1 MATNMTDNASQSDP
15 SWDWYQSFLEVLRR
29 GSLSA
34 AARALRLTQPTIG
47 RHIAAPEETLGGRT
61 LFTRAQ
67 SGLLPT
73 DVAFEI
79 APHAEAMAAA
89 AASVRRSASAKA

>member
-1 MATNMTDNASQSDP
+1 MSAINKCMATNMTDNASQSDP

-47 RHIAAPEETLGGRT
+47 RHIAAPKKRW
-61 LFTRAQ
+61 
-67 SGLLPT
+67 
-73 DVAFEI
+73 
-79 APHAEAMAAA
+79 AAA
-89 AASVRRSASAKA
+89 RYSLVRKAAFCPRMSRLR